1 MAENFVF
8 FIVYLTGSSPLTRKE
23 LFPDMVFAGL
33 FIDQL
38 CGHTLTTD
46 DFPLAEEYNIGRKGG
61 L

>member
-1 MAENFVF
+1 
-8 FIVYLTGSSPLTRKE
+8 
-23 LFPDMVFAGL
+23 MVFAGL

-46 DFPLAEEYNIGRKGG
+46 DFPLAGEYNIGRKGG